1 MDYNSPLLVHFQ
13 VCFRIVSFLFKDF
26 LCNRFQLLVCEFL
39 ICELYKVDVP
49 TKAKTTFNVGTIVPA
64 VIFIGVAIYLYITH
78 DKIRTEYEYTFTN
91 GALDFAMVFN
101 NKKRK
106 SLGSLNVATV
116 DAFGKVSS
124 GSVRRHTS
132 GNDVK
137 HLRWF
142 LNREAELYYIA
153 FSKES
158 QKSVIIFE
166 PSEEMV
172 GYIKHYLPY
181 GAHQEN

>member
-1 MDYNSPLLVHFQ
+1 MDRFLEEVVTKHKRGLDEVLYYLSW
-13 VCFRIVSFLFKDF
+13 IVMIFCAVIGFAFLQS
-26 LCNRFQLLVCEFL
+26 LP
-39 ICELYKVDVP
+39 YG
-49 TKAKTTFNVGTIVPA
+49 FNVATVIITIIPLAIA
-64 VIFIGVAIYLYITH
+64 VYLWIIH
-78 DKIRTEYEYTFTN
+78 DRFRTEYEYTFTN
-91 GALDFAMVFN
+91 GSLDFAMVFN

-106 SLGSLNVATV
+106 SLGSLNVAKV

-124 GSVRRHTS
+124 GSFRRHS
-132 GNDVK
+132 QGKEVK

-142 LNREAELYYIA
+142 LNREAELYYLA
-153 FSKES
+153 FSKEGK
-158 QKSVIIFE
+158 KSIIIFE

>member
-1 MDYNSPLLVHFQ
+1 MDRFLEEVVTKHKRGLDEVLYYMSW
-13 VCFRIVSFLFKDF
+13 IVMIFCAVIGFAFLQS
-26 LCNRFQLLVCEFL
+26 LP
-39 ICELYKVDVP
+39 YG
-49 TKAKTTFNVGTIVPA
+49 FNVATVIITIIPIA
-64 VIFIGVAIYLYITH
+64 IAIYLWIIH
-78 DKIRTEYEYTFTN
+78 DRFRTEYEYTFTN
-91 GALDFAMVFN
+91 GSLDFAMVFN

-106 SLGSLNVATV
+106 SLGSLNVAKV

-124 GSVRRHTS
+124 GSFRRHSS
-132 GNDVK
+132 GKEVK

-142 LNREAELYYIA
+142 LNREAELYYLA
-153 FSKES
+153 FSKEGK
-158 QKSVIIFE
+158 KSLIIFE

>member
-1 MDYNSPLLVHFQ
+1 MD
-13 VCFRIVSFLFKDF
+13 RFLEEVVVKHKRGLDE
-26 LCNRFQLLVCEFL
+26 V
-39 ICELYKVDVP
+39 LYYLSW
-49 TKAKTTFNVGTIVPA
+49 ALMLFCA
-64 VIFIGVAIYLYITH
+64 VIGVAIYLYMTH

-91 GALDFAMVFN
+91 GSLDFAMVFN

-106 SLGSLNVATV
+106 SLGSLNVAKV
-116 DAFGKVSS
+116 DAFGKVQS
-124 GSVRRHTS
+124 GSFRRHTQ
-132 GNDVK
+132 NKEVK

-142 LNREAELYYIA
+142 LNRDSELYYLA
-153 FSKES
+153 FSKEGK
-158 QKSVIIFE
+158 KSVIVFE

>member
-1 MDYNSPLLVHFQ
+1 MMDHFHEEVVVKKNRVFNDVLYMLSNVVMVICALLTFMTLGTL
-13 VCFRIVSFLFKDF
+13 VS
-26 LCNRFQLLVCEFL
+26 N
-39 ICELYKVDVP
+39 
-49 TKAKTTFNVGTIVPA
+49 FNV
-64 VIFIGVAIYLYITH
+64 VILAFVLINGAIALLLFLYR
-78 DKIRTEYEYTFTN
+78 DRLRTEYEYTFTN
-91 GALDFAMVFN
+91 GSLDFAMVFN

-106 SLGSLNVATV
+106 SLGSLNVAKV
-116 DAFGKVSS
+116 DAFGKVQS
-124 GSVRRHTS
+124 GSFRRHTA

-142 LNREAELYYIA
+142 LNRDAELYYFA
-153 FSKES
+153 FSKEGK
-158 QKSVIIFE
+158 KSVIVFE

>member
-1 MDYNSPLLVHFQ
+1 MDRFLEEAVSKRNRALDEILYYASLVLM
-13 VCFRIVSFLFKDF
+13 IVTGVLGFLF
-26 LCNRFQLLVCEFL
+26 LQSVMAAGLGAL
-39 ICELYKVDVP
+39 I
-49 TKAKTTFNVGTIVPA
+49 PA
-64 VIFIGVAIYLYITH
+64 VVMIGIAVYLWFTH
-78 DKIRTEYEYTFTN
+78 DKFRTEYEYTFTN

-106 SLGSLNVATV
+106 SLGSLNVAKV
-116 DAFGKVSS
+116 DAFGKVQS
-124 GSVRRHTS
+124 GSFRRHTS
-132 GNDVK
+132 AKEVK

-142 LNREAELYYIA
+142 LNRDSELYYLA
-153 FSKES
+153 FSKEGK
-158 QKSVIIFE
+158 KSVIIFE